1 MQNPRPARHSKWLN
15 YNNVWTE
22 CTPFC
27 IDCTAWFFSAY
38 NVYTSVRW
46 PTLYLDSQS
55 ATKIQQ
61 QDQYNLYCSTTN
73 TINTTSNTTNPV
85 WLILLCKSLCSPPAP
100 WSTDQCKFQGTNFNW
115 TQSADCY
122 TVYIEDHLMAKR
134 GKWPFLSHKTGPI
147 GSLELGGKV
156 VTVQRLE
163 TGAVWTQS
171 NWVWGSQSSLAVR
184 FTISE
189 VRIQLGLRAV

>member
-1 MQNPRPARHSKWLN
+1 MYTVSSLPSWHCWPKVQMKVCRAEPLCQRAKIEKGRLGAKSQTAQARHSKWLN

-27 IDCTAWFFSAY
+27 IDWTAWFFSFY

-73 TINTTSNTTNPV
+73 TINTTSNTTNPA
-85 WLILLCKSLCSPPAP
+85 WLILACKSLCSPLHLDQLTSVSFREQT
-100 WSTDQCKFQGTNFNW
+100 STEHR
-115 TQSADCY
+115 
-122 TVYIEDHLMAKR
+122 VRI
-134 GKWPFLSHKTGPI
+134 
-147 GSLELGGKV
+147 
-156 VTVQRLE
+156 VTPC
-163 TGAVWTQS
+163 TS
-171 NWVWGSQSSLAVR
+171 K
-184 FTISE
+184 TISWLKE
-189 VRIQLGLRAV
+189 GSGHSCPINLGR

>member
-1 MQNPRPARHSKWLN
+1 MYTVSSLPSWHCWPKVQMKVCRAEPLCQRAKIEKGRLGAKSQTAQARHSKWLN

-27 IDCTAWFFSAY
+27 IDWTAWFFSFY

-85 WLILLCKSLCSPPAP
+85 HMINTAVQKSLLPSAP

-115 TQSADCY
+115 TQSTD
-122 TVYIEDHLMAKR
+122 
-134 GKWPFLSHKTGPI
+134 W
-147 GSLELGGKV
+147 
-156 VTVQRLE
+156 
-163 TGAVWTQS
+163 
-171 NWVWGSQSSLAVR
+171 
-184 FTISE
+184 
-189 VRIQLGLRAV
+189 